1 MKIKKEHEE
10 IKNFITCLS
19 NEDEMKNE
27 LLLTLQKTRSQQY
40 YLSLNT
46 IVEVLK
52 EIFTE
57 EELKIIKEKL

>member
-1 MKIKKEHEE
+1 MAHEE

>member
-1 MKIKKEHEE
+1 MAYEE
-10 IKNFITCLS
+10 IKNFATSLM
-19 NEDEMKNE
+19 NEEEIKNE
-27 LLLTLQKTRSQQY
+27 LLSTLQKTMSQQY

-57 EELKIIKEKL
+57 EEIKTIKEKL

>member
-1 MKIKKEHEE
+1 
-10 IKNFITCLS
+10 
-19 NEDEMKNE
+19 MKNE

>member
-1 MKIKKEHEE
+1 MAYEE
-10 IKNFITCLS
+10 IKNFATSLM
-19 NEDEMKNE
+19 NEEEIKNE
-27 LLLTLQKTRSQQY
+27 LLSTLQKTRSQQY

-57 EELKIIKEKL
+57 EEIKTIKEKL